1 MELIVVVG
9 VGALGSHTL
18 LCLRNLKVSVKI
30 IDCDVIEAKNVLAQ
44 MHTKMSLGQNKAL
57 AAKQA
62 FFGMFGWKVEANPH
76 RVTPDNVAQVFKGA
90 TLLVDC
96 TDNIAAREVIQG
108 YARQTG
114 TPCVHGSV
122 SAEGNFARVMWTE
135 HFKADAEGQDGQAT
149 CEDGEQLPFFVLA
162 GAHLAQEVKQFL
174 KDKTKR
180 SFQFSPTSVQRLV

>member
-1 MELIVVVG
+1 MIVIVG
-9 VGALGSHTL
+9 VGAIGSHTAV
-18 LCLRNLKVSVKI
+18 CLRNVKTPVTLV
-30 IDCDVIEAKNVLAQ
+30 DFDKIEAKNPMAQ

-62 FFGMFGWKVEANPH
+62 FFAMFGWKVEANPNKL
-76 RVTPDNVAQVFKGA
+76 VPNNVEQILKGA
-90 TLLVDC
+90 TLIVDC
-96 TDNIAAREVIQG
+96 TDNIAARTLIQG
-108 YARQTG
+108 YAKRTG

-135 HFKADAEGQDGQAT
+135 HFTADVEGQDGQAT

-180 SFQFSPTSVQRLV
+180 SFQFTALSVQRLM